1 MERVD
6 RGMGRSSS
14 LGSLSG
20 RSLHKSTRH
29 RRDEGPRS
37 CDSTAKYACYDDSKS
52 VKVR

>member
-37 CDSTAKYACYDDSKS
+37 CDSTANMR
-52 VKVR
+52 VTMIVRVLK